1 VGVQVLKIYPAV
13 IAAIVAGILSIG
25 GALVAYPASDNT
37 ASTGTYIHKAA
48 EKNPKECVK
57 CHKAPSREK

>member
-1 VGVQVLKIYPAV
+1 MV
-13 IAAIVAGILSIG
+13 AAIVAGILSVS

-37 ASTGTYIHKAA
+37 ATTGKYIHKAA

-57 CHKAPSREK
+57 CHKTPSREK